1 MQVLF
6 EKFLGDFRTFF
17 TARITDFKGFVVVPQ
32 YIVPGVSHLVPGGAV
47 CVFGE
52 DTLSLRFASSGIRL
66 CRAKPANR
74 RKPAAHI
81 VPLWTMPQPHRL
93 FKAPMI
99 LHHSQTKRRRR
110 NNSQRLRPL

>member
-6 EKFLGDFRTFF
+6 QNFLTEFCTFF
-17 TARITDFKGFVVVPQ
+17 KAQYTVFKGLAAAPQ

-81 VPLWTMPQPHRL
+81 VSAEYT
-93 FKAPMI
+93 
-99 LHHSQTKRRRR
+99 QTPPFLNNLRRRKNVLWR
-110 NNSQRLRPL
+110 EKQRIEPAAYK